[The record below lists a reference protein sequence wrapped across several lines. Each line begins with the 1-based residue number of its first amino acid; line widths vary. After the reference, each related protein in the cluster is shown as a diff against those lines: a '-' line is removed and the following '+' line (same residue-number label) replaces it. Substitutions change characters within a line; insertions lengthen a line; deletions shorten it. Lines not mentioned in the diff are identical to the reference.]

1 MSREQRPEERAAL
14 ETRGQRALEDATE
27 HEPREVVRHLR
38 PLLRLWSYPAFLAY
52 TSWTVFDPPD
62 DTHTRLLRQVQWD
75 RPYDLLPFAD
85 PLEGVKRGWQAPPT
99 LSIRDAQVADAL
111 LRRHLEE
118 LRRLPIPVAGVE
130 APVGVDGE
138 LFGLQ
143 YDGVFL
149 ATRLQWWEEGPQ
161 AWSAF
166 TLAVTRLRNALAEHF
181 D

>member
-1 MSREQRPEERAAL
+1 MGTGS
-14 ETRGQRALEDATE
+14 
-27 HEPREVVRHLR
+27 
-38 PLLRLWSYPAFLAY
+38 SFILAGLAIAPI
-52 TSWTVFDPPD
+52 T
-62 DTHTRLLRQVQWD
+62 
-75 RPYDLLPFAD
+75 
-85 PLEGVKRGWQAPPT
+85 RGWQAPPT